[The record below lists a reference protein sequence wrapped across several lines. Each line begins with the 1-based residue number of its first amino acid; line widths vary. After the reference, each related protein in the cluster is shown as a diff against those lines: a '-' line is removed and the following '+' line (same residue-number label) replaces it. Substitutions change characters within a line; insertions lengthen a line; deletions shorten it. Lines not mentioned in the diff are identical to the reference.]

1 MKKAVIVVGKHY
13 VGKSKTINN
22 HLKPKLKIG
31 KRNHKFSRN
40 GQEGFI
46 LSQSFEEAGRDVDFV
61 VSKYSHYELLVL
73 SARPANKSTSCLDEA
88 ESKLKKAG
96 YQVNLVYVSKTTD
109 NMHYDDKADE
119 IIKYLDK

>member
-61 VSKYSHYELLVL
+61 VSKYSRYDLLVL
-73 SARPANKSTSCLDEA
+73 SARPANETPSCLVEA
-88 ESKLKKAG
+88 ESKLKNAG
-96 YQVNLVYVSKTTD
+96 YQVYLVDVGKRSD
-109 NMHYDDKADE
+109 NGYYDGKADE